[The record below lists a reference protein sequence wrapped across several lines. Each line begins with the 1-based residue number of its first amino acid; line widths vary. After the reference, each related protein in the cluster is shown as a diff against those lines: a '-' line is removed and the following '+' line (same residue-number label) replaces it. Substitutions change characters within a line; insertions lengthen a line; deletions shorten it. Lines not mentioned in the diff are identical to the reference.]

1 MSSGTKQE
9 GSVIKKLF
17 RIVLGEPKSLDD
29 TTIFHKLALIPFFA
43 WVGLGA
49 DGLSSSAYGPEEAF
63 MAISGHEYL
72 AIFLAIATALTVF
85 IISFAYS
92 KIIEHFPHGGGGYVV
107 ATQTLGKRAGVV
119 SGSALIVDYIL
130 TITVSIAACADA
142 VFSYLPSELHNY
154 KIVFASTLILI
165 LLVLN
170 LRGLKE
176 SITILTPI
184 FLLFVITHI
193 ILLGYGIISHLWG
206 VETLVQ
212 TINSNFEQDL
222 ESIGI
227 VGIALIFI
235 KAYSLGGGTYT
246 GIEAVSNGI
255 QTMREPRVHS
265 GKRTMLYMALSLSI
279 ASAGLFLCYLLLGI
293 KPITGK
299 TLNSV
304 LADSIFANFPLGGT
318 ISFITIFSEG
328 ALLFVAAQTGFVD
341 APRVMANMAIDHWLP
356 RRFAAYSEQLTIRN
370 SILIVGISAL
380 ILLIYTHGSIRSLV
394 VMYAI
399 NVFLTFSLSQFGM
412 IRYYFKR
419 RSFNKRWKRH
429 ISIFFIGFLLSSTVL
444 TITIFEKFL
453 EGGWLT
459 LLITYLLVLLCYL
472 VKNHYEKVA
481 KYIKNLENDIEVIK
495 PTNPHEP
502 RTLDKAEPTAIQ
514 LVSGYNGFGIHT
526 FLEVLK
532 SFPNLYKNYI
542 FVSVAVIDQG
552 LFKGGESIEHLKQ
565 SVKSSLEKYVDLA
578 QSYGYNA
585 DYRMGV
591 GTDVVEIAPQ
601 IISELIKEF
610 PNSVVFS
617 GKLVFGTEK
626 FYHRLLH
633 NEAAYTIQK
642 KLVAMGITNVIL
654 PIKVLGK

>member
-1 MSSGTKQE
+1 MSLETKYE

-17 RIVLGEPKSLDD
+17 HIVLGKPKSLDD
-29 TTIFHKLALIPFFA
+29 TTIFHRLALIPFFA
-43 WVGLGA
+43 WIGLGA

-63 MAISGHEYL
+63 RAILGHTYI
-72 AIFLAIATALTVF
+72 AIFLAIAVPTTIF

-107 ATQTLGKRAGVV
+107 ATQTLGNRAGVV

-154 KIVFASTLILI
+154 KVIFASTLILI
-165 LLVLN
+165 LMLLN

-176 SITILTPI
+176 SIAILTPI

-193 ILLGYGIISHLWG
+193 ILLGYGVITHLWEI
-206 VETLVQ
+206 ETVTQ
-212 TINSNFEQDL
+212 SVSSNFEKDL
-222 ESIGI
+222 GSIGI

-255 QTMREPRVHS
+255 QTMREPKVRS
-265 GKRTMLYMALSLSI
+265 GKRTMLYMALSLAI
-279 ASAGLFLCYLLLGI
+279 ASAGLLLCYLLLEI
-293 KPITGK
+293 KPMGGR

-318 ISFITIFSEG
+318 ISFITVFSEG

-356 RRFAAYSEQLTIRN
+356 RRFAAYSEQLTIHN

-380 ILLIYTHGSIRSLV
+380 ILLVYTHSSTRALV
-394 VMYAI
+394 VMYSI
-399 NVFLTFSLSQFGM
+399 NVFLTFSLSQLGM
-412 IRYYFKR
+412 VRFYFKR
-419 RSFNKRWKRH
+419 RHSNKEWKRH
-429 ISIFFIGFLLSSTVL
+429 IGIFFTGFLLCSTIL
-444 TITIFEKFL
+444 LITIFEKFL

-459 LLITYLLVLLCYL
+459 LIITFLLVLLCYL
-472 VKNHYEKVA
+472 VKNHYERIS

-495 PTNPHEP
+495 PTNPQKP
-502 RTLDKAEPTAIQ
+502 RTLDKTEPTAIQ

-532 SFPNLYKNYI
+532 SFPNIYKNYI

-552 LFKGGESIEHLKQ
+552 LFKGGESIEHLKE
-565 SVKSSLEKYVDLA
+565 SVRSSLAKYVDLA

-585 DYRMGV
+585 DYRMEV
-591 GTDVVEIAPQ
+591 GTDVVEIVPQ

-610 PNSVVFS
+610 PNTTVFS

-633 NEAAYTIQK
+633 NETAYAIQR
-642 KLVAMGITNVIL
+642 KLVSMGITSVIL
-654 PIKVLGK
+654 PIKVSGK